1 MWFLPLRHLV
11 FVFSLVS
18 FQDEL
23 RVVAEAVGEEG
34 DREAVEPHRASVAPE
49 HAVELQ
55 DRGRS
60 SRTWEEEERGK

>member
-1 MWFLPLRHLV
+1 M
-11 FVFSLVS
+11 FSLVA

-55 DRGRS
+55 DREIDRGDGRGGA
-60 SRTWEEEERGK
+60 RKVKKKKKI